1 MIGTGPLRDPT
12 HRNFQSSRPTCS
24 NQGISLRAQF
34 TKEIGGKLG
43 RLQMRRGPFVI
54 VIVLLL
60 IPALIRLYSFAHAD
74 NVDAEFKALVT
85 ELDTRWNAH
94 L

>member
-1 MIGTGPLRDPT
+1 
-12 HRNFQSSRPTCS
+12 
-24 NQGISLRAQF
+24 
-34 TKEIGGKLG
+34 
-43 RLQMRRGPFVI
+43 MRRGPFVI

-60 IPALIRLYSFAHAD
+60 IPALIRLYSLAHAD